1 MERTLEFDP
10 IHSIL
15 RDMHGHV
22 LKKLVCPINKT
33 WSGLTENSATASMRH
48 CDNCEKSV
56 TDTALLTYEQVVD
69 AVRQDPNVCLRVRLD
84 QDNIIVRVRHD

>member
-10 IHSIL
+10 IHSTL

-33 WSGLTENSATASMRH
+33 WSSLSSSDATASTRQ
-48 CDNCEKSV
+48 CENCEKSV
-56 TDTALLTYEQVVD
+56 TDTSLLTYEQVVT
-69 AVRQDPNVCLRVRLD
+69 AVEQDPDMCLRVRLD